1 MTNKDNFMNWE
12 NPGRA
17 LITGSSSGI
26 GAEFARQ
33 LASQGFDLIL
43 VARRIEKLKALS
55 IELKNKY
62 SISAEVLVVD
72 LSNLTDTEKLVSRI
86 LELEDIDVL
95 INNAGFGIMDTF
107 LHIDRMR
114 HVDMINVHF
123 TSPVMLCHATLP
135 GMIKRKR
142 GVIINTSSVAALNKR
157 HYSLG
162 LMYTTTKSAITI
174 FSEILKDKIKGT
186 GIYIQAL
193 CPGLTSTEFHD
204 SETMHGYQRNS
215 IQNELWM
222 TPEEV
227 VLLSLK
233 NVKTKDVIF
242 IAGETNLNMAKHYRK
257 SSVNKYLNAKI
268 LLS

>member
-1 MTNKDNFMNWE
+1 MSNKDNFMNWD

-43 VARRIEKLKALS
+43 VARRVERLKALC
-55 IELKNKY
+55 IELQEKY
-62 SISAEVLVVD
+62 SISIEILVAD
-72 LSNLTDTEKLVSRI
+72 LSKLTDTEKVVSRI
-86 LELEDIDVL
+86 LELDDLDVL
-95 INNAGFGIMDTF
+95 INNAGFGIMGTF
-107 LHIDRMR
+107 LSIDRMR
-114 HVDMINVHF
+114 HVDMINVHL
-123 TSPVMLCHATLP
+123 TSPIILCHAAIP
-135 GMIKRKR
+135 VMIKRKR
-142 GVIINTSSVAALNKR
+142 GAIINTSSVAALNKR
-157 HYSLG
+157 HYTLS
-162 LMYTTTKSAITI
+162 LMYTTTKGAITI
-174 FSEILKDKIKGT
+174 FSEILKDKIKRT

-193 CPGLTSTEFHD
+193 CPGITWTEFHE
-204 SETMHGYQRNS
+204 SETMRGFQRNN
-215 IQNELWM
+215 IQKELWM

-227 VLLSLK
+227 VSLSLK

-242 IAGETNLNMAKHYRK
+242 IPGETNLNMAKHYRK